1 MEDRVRFDAV
11 IFDLDGTLA
20 DTLDDIADAM
30 NAGLLALGQP
40 THGRDDYRAFV
51 GEGVVNLARAALPS
65 DRQDLVDQAV
75 AQFRQHYAQHIV
87 DRTRAFPDVPAML
100 DALAAKGLK
109 LAVLSNK
116 IDSMTR
122 RIVDLCFARWSLEP
136 VFGERAGV
144 PKKPDPQ
151 AALEMAQVLGVAPA
165 RIAFVGDTSIDIRT
179 AVNAGMYPVGV
190 TWGFR
195 GREEMIAAG
204 AKAIVDS
211 PMELVA
217 ELVR

>member
-1 MEDRVRFDAV
+1 MHFQAV

-30 NAGLLALGQP
+30 NAALAHLGQP
-40 THGRDDYRAFV
+40 THSREDYRAFV
-51 GEGVVNLARAALPS
+51 GAGVVNLARVTLPS
-65 DRQDLVDQAV
+65 DRQDLLDRAVELFRAHYQA
-75 AQFRQHYAQHIV
+75 HIV

-100 DALAAKGLK
+100 DALVAQGLK

-116 IDSMTR
+116 IDAMTR
-122 RIVDLCFARWSLEP
+122 RIVESCFAGWPLFP

-151 AALEMAQVLGVAPA
+151 AALEIAQLLGVEPA
-165 RIAFVGDTSIDIRT
+165 RCAFVGDTAYDILT

-195 GREEMIAAG
+195 AREEMAGAG
-204 AKAIVDS
+204 AKAMIDS
-211 PMELVA
+211 PLELLPTL
-217 ELVR
+217 ERVR

>member
-1 MEDRVRFDAV
+1 MHFQAV

-30 NAGLLALGQP
+30 NAALAHLGQP
-40 THGRDDYRAFV
+40 THAREDYRAFV
-51 GEGVVNLARAALPS
+51 GAGVVNLARVTLPQ
-65 DRQDLVDQAV
+65 DRQDLLDRAVELFRTHYQA
-75 AQFRQHYAQHIV
+75 HIV
-87 DRTRAFPDVPAML
+87 DRTRAFPDVGAML
-100 DALAAKGLK
+100 DALVARGLK

-116 IDSMTR
+116 IDAMTR
-122 RIVDLCFARWSLEP
+122 RIVDSCFASWPLFP

-151 AALEMAQVLGVAPA
+151 AALEIAQLLGAEPG
-165 RIAFVGDTSIDIRT
+165 RCAFVGDTAYDILT

-195 GREEMIAAG
+195 TREEMVGAG
-204 AKAIVDS
+204 AKAMIDS
-211 PMELVA
+211 PLDLLPTLER
-217 ELVR
+217 VR